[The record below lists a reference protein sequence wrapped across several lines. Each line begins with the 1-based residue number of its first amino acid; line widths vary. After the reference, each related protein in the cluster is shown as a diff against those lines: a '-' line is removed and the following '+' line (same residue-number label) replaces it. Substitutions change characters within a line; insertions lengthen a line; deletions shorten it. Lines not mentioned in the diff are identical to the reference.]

1 MEAITLTTPGLLFSA
16 ISLLL
21 LAYTNRYLAIAS
33 LIRSLHDQYLSDH
46 NQLLLIQ
53 INILKKR
60 VFLIIAMQVAGVVSL
75 FLCVLCMILLFYNKL
90 DLGNMVFGL
99 ALALLLVS
107 LGMSIYEIFISAKA
121 LNTQLL
127 DLKEEQE
134 KNKEYKA

>member
-1 MEAITLTTPGLLFSA
+1 MGEMTLTTPGLLFSA

-33 LIRSLHDQYLSDH
+33 LIRSLHNQYLSDH
-46 NQLLLIQ
+46 NQLLLTQ
-53 INILKKR
+53 INMLKKR

-90 DLGNMVFGL
+90 EVGSIVFGL
-99 ALALLLVS
+99 ALVLLLVS
-107 LGMSIYEIFISAKA
+107 LAMSVYEILISAKA

-127 DLKEEQE
+127 DLKEEQD
-134 KNKEYKA
+134 KVKV